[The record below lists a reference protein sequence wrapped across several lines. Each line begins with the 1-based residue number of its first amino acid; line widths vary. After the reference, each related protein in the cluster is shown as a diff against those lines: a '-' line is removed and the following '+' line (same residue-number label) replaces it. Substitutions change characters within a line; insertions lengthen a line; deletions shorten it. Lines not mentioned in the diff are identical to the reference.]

1 MAKGKYNNT
10 IVYTSILIVGLVI
23 GMAADW
29 RADANSAQQPMPGSV
44 DDPLVTKSY
53 VDRLIEEKLSGRA
66 SSPSTSAPASPTGSS
81 WKVEV
86 LKPGMKLVGGEGAFV
101 IVRNGDVVAFSTDGN
116 GIPDLTAGTDIQN
129 GQKVEP
135 NHLLLFPR
143 EGTRGIAPGPKQT
156 GDVWVVVQGRYTIV
170 ETGGRR

>member
-1 MAKGKYNNT
+1 MAKGKCNSI
-10 IVYTSILIVGLVI
+10 IVFASILAAVLIIVA
-23 GMAADW
+23 AADW
-29 RADANSAQQPMPGSV
+29 RANAGSAQPVPGSV

-53 VDRLIEEKLSGRA
+53 VERLIEEKLGGRA
-66 SSPSTSAPASPTGSS
+66 SSPPPSAPSTPAASS

-116 GIPDLTAGTDIQN
+116 GIPDLTAGVDIQN

-170 ETGGRR
+170 ETGGQH

>member
-1 MAKGKYNNT
+1 MAKGNCNSI
-10 IVYTSILIVGLVI
+10 IVYASILAAVLII
-23 GMAADW
+23 GVAADW
-29 RADANSAQQPMPGSV
+29 RVDAGSAQPVPGSV

-53 VDRLIEEKLSGRA
+53 VDRLIEEKLGGRA
-66 SSPSTSAPASPTGSS
+66 SSPPPSASSTPAGSS

-101 IVRNGDVVAFSTDGN
+101 IVRNGDVVAFNTDGN
-116 GIPDLTAGTDIQN
+116 GIPDLTAGVDIQN

-170 ETGGRR
+170 ETGGQR